1 MGKEMVIKDFRK
13 VLNQI
18 YPNLWS
24 KDEIVETEMKLPCLL
39 SQKCFSTISNVDS
52 ISGMVGM

>member
-24 KDEIVETEMKLPCLL
+24 KDEIVEIEMRLPFCCHRNV
-39 SQKCFSTISNVDS
+39 SQQFQNVDS
-52 ISGMVGM
+52 TSGMVGM